1 MVSARHLAGASVGL
15 LADRAL
21 GEPPDDVHP
30 VAAFGQLMGEVEDR
44 LWADRRDRGVVFA
57 GTGVLLGAGTG
68 WAVGSTAAAVGVA
81 AAGRMLRRTASG
93 VAEHLRADDLAGA
106 RAALPALV
114 GRDPSEL
121 DRGGVAAAVVES
133 VAENTVDAVVAPAL
147 WGAAFGAPGALGH
160 RAINTLDAMVG
171 HHRPRYE
178 RFGWASARADD
189 VANWVPARATAALVA
204 LARPGRAA
212 EVLEAVHRG
221 ARHHP
226 SPNAGVAEAAFA
238 GALGVELGGPLRYGG
253 RAEDRPRLGAG
264 PRPEVA
270 DIERAIALESHIEW
284 LLVGLLGLGAGLR
297 WRRR

>member
-1 MVSARHLAGASVGL
+1 MVSSRHLLGASLGL

-21 GEPPDDVHP
+21 GEPPDPAHP
-30 VAAFGQLMGEVEDR
+30 VVAFGRVMGEVEDR
-44 LWADRRDRGVVFA
+44 LWADRRGRGVVFA
-57 GTGVLLGAGTG
+57 GAGALLGAGTG
-68 WAVGSTAAAVGVA
+68 RAVGSTSATVGVA
-81 AAGRMLRRTASG
+81 AAGRMLRRTASAIG
-93 VAEHLRADDLAGA
+93 AQLGGDDLEAA
-106 RAALPALV
+106 RSALPTLV

-121 DRGGVAAAVVES
+121 DRRGMAAAVVES

-147 WGAAFGAPGALGH
+147 WGAAFGASGALGY

-189 VANWVPARATAALVA
+189 VANWVPARVTAALVA
-204 LARPGRAA
+204 LARPSRAG
-212 EVLEAVHRG
+212 AVADAVRRG

-253 RAEDRPRLGAG
+253 RVEDRPRLGAG
-264 PRPEVA
+264 PRPDVV
-270 DIERAIALESHIEW
+270 DIERAVALESQIEW

-297 WRRR
+297 WARR

>member
-1 MVSARHLAGASVGL
+1 MSTRHLLGAALGL

-30 VAAFGQLMGEVEDR
+30 VAAFGRVMAEVEDR
-44 LWADRRDRGVVFA
+44 LWADRRDRGAVFA
-57 GTGVLLGAGTG
+57 GAGVLLGAGTG
-68 WAVGSTAAAVGVA
+68 WAVGSTAATVGVA
-81 AAGRMLRRTASG
+81 AAGRMLRRTAGAIAVQLG
-93 VAEHLRADDLAGA
+93 VNDLEGA
-106 RAALPALV
+106 RSALPALV
-114 GRDPSEL
+114 GRDPSGL
-121 DRGGVAAAVVES
+121 DRRGMAAAVVES

-189 VANWVPARATAALVA
+189 AANWVPARVTASLVA
-204 LARPGRAA
+204 LARPGRAG
-212 EVLEAVHRG
+212 AVVDAVRRG

-264 PRPEVA
+264 PRPDVV
-270 DIERAIALESHIEW
+270 DIERAVALESQVEW

-297 WRRR
+297 WTRR